1 LHVNFKK
8 IPLRLYV
15 HVVCLFCRFGNF
27 GKSSQNFRESDM
39 AHTTDVVPP
48 PPSTSPAFTLSNHEI
63 SITGSMDYDSY
74 LKPRRPDSSALSDG
88 TEVLTTKVIFFSHF
102 KIC

>member
-1 LHVNFKK
+1 
-8 IPLRLYV
+8 
-15 HVVCLFCRFGNF
+15 
-27 GKSSQNFRESDM
+27 M

-48 PPSTSPAFTLSNHEI
+48 PASTSPAFTLSNHEI